1 MKRYFASTKG
11 VLSFLIFCFSFTP
24 ASAQNQ
30 NTDLIANQLN
40 RIQRDLQMLSRQV
53 FKGPAPQNQSQ
64 TVSKPRASSTPN
76 AYIIRV
82 EDRLS
87 QLDGET
93 RQNTGNIESITHTL
107 NQISARLDSL
117 GNDIN
122 FRLTSIEKN
131 LNFLT
136 RNPQAGQQAG
146 GTPADPL
153 VQPITSPS
161 LSVAPR
167 SKSVKQIGSSTGGV
181 ALGRQPGTLGTVTQ
195 RELNDVRGDSSAK
208 KLGSLGEKFSTTNRK
223 TQILQQRIVPK
234 TYLPSGT
241 PMEKYKFAFGL
252 VRKQEFLEAIL
263 ALEEFIHTHPGE
275 PLTDNARNWLGRTH
289 YVRKDYQNAAKVF
302 LIAYQ
307 AKPRGKKAAD
317 NLFRLGLSL
326 AGLKKIEDACATFDK
341 LDQDF
346 PKSNSIIKKQLI
358 QQRKKIGCG

>member
-1 MKRYFASTKG
+1 M
-11 VLSFLIFCFSFTP
+11 LSLLIICFSFAP
-24 ASAQNQ
+24 VSAQNQ

-53 FKGPAPQNQSQ
+53 FKGSIPESQ
-64 TVSKPRASSTPN
+64 RQTIAKPDASSTPN

-82 EDRLS
+82 EDRLG
-87 QLDGET
+87 QLDGEI
-93 RQNTGNIESITHTL
+93 RQNTGNIENISHTL

-136 RNPQAGQQAG
+136 RNPQGSQQLKAIQS
-146 GTPADPL
+146 GTS
-153 VQPITSPS
+153 VQPTTAPQ
-161 LSVAPR
+161 LSSAPR
-167 SKSVKQIGSSTGGV
+167 SKSVRQIGSSTGGV
-181 ALGRQPGTLGTVTQ
+181 TLGRQPGTLGTITQ
-195 RELNDVRGDSSAK
+195 RELNTTRGATGAN
-208 KLGSLGEKFSTTNRK
+208 KLGALDNNLSSTRKELGVSQR
-223 TQILQQRIVPK
+223 QIVK
-234 TYLPSGT
+234 KSYLPTGT

-252 VRKQEFLEAIL
+252 VRKQEFVEAIL
-263 ALEEFIHTHPGE
+263 ALEEFIQTHPGE

-289 YVRKDYQNAAKVF
+289 YVRKDYQSAAKVF

-307 AKPRGKKAAD
+307 AKPKGKKAAD

-326 AGLKKIEDACATFDK
+326 AGLNKNEDACATFDK

-346 PKSNSIIKKQLI
+346 PESNPIIKKQLL

>member
-1 MKRYFASTKG
+1 MKKYFVGTKC
-11 VLSFLIFCFSFTP
+11 VLSFLIICFSFTSV
-24 ASAQNQ
+24 SAQNQ
-30 NTDLIANQLN
+30 NKDLIANQLN

-53 FKGPAPQNQSQ
+53 FKGSIPESQRQTTAKPQ
-64 TVSKPRASSTPN
+64 ASSTPN

-93 RQNTGNIESITHTL
+93 RQNTGNIESISHTL
-107 NQISARLDSL
+107 SQISARLDSL

-122 FRLTSIEKN
+122 FRLTSIEKS

-136 RNPQAGQQAG
+136 RNPQAGQHAEG
-146 GTPADPL
+146 IPSDPV
-153 VQPITSPS
+153 VQPTTAPR
-161 LSVAPR
+161 LSGAPR
-167 SKSVKQIGSSTGGV
+167 SKSVMQIGSSTGGV
-181 ALGRQPGTLGTVTQ
+181 TLGRQPGTLGTITQ
-195 RELNDVRGDSSAK
+195 RELNTTRGSTITN
-208 KLGSLGEKFSTTNRK
+208 KLGPLDQSFSTSSKGAKIR
-223 TQILQQRIVPK
+223 QQKIVPK
-234 TYLPSGT
+234 TYLPAGT

-252 VRKQEFLEAIL
+252 VRKQEFVEAIL
-263 ALEEFIHTHPGE
+263 ALEEFIQTHPGE
-275 PLTDNARNWLGRTH
+275 SLTENARNWLGRTH

-326 AGLKKIEDACATFDK
+326 AGLKKSEDACATFDK

>member
-1 MKRYFASTKG
+1 MC
-11 VLSFLIFCFSFTP
+11 VLPLLIICFSFTP
-24 ASAQNQ
+24 VSAQNQ

-40 RIQRDLQMLSRQV
+40 RIQHDLQMLSRQV
-53 FKGPAPQNQSQ
+53 FQGANPEKQRQ
-64 TVSKPRASSTPN
+64 TVAKPKASPTPN

-93 RQNTGNIESITHTL
+93 RQNTGNIENISHTL
-107 NQISARLDSL
+107 NQIAARLDSL

-122 FRLTSIEKN
+122 FRLTTIEKN

-136 RNPQAGQQAG
+136 RNPQASAQARAMPSD
-146 GTPADPL
+146 TL
-153 VQPITSPS
+153 VQSTITPR
-161 LSVAPR
+161 LSATPR
-167 SKSVKQIGSSTGGV
+167 SQNVKQIGSSTGGV
-181 ALGRQPGTLGTVTQ
+181 TLGRQPGTLGTITQ
-195 RELNDVRGDSSAK
+195 KELNTIRGANGASNV
-208 KLGSLGEKFSTTNRK
+208 GSIDESFPVERK
-223 TQILQQRIVPK
+223 GAEIRQRKIVSK
-234 TYLPSGT
+234 TYLPQGT

-252 VRKQEFLEAIL
+252 VRKQEFVEAIS
-263 ALEEFIHTHPGE
+263 ALEEFIQTHPGE

-289 YVRKDYQNAAKVF
+289 YVRKDYQSAAKVF

-326 AGLKKIEDACATFDK
+326 AGLKKNEDACATFDK

-346 PKSNSIIKKQLI
+346 PKSNSIIKKQLT
-358 QQRKKIGCG
+358 QQRKKIRCG